1 MENKLVKILISLLL
15 VLLAVLSCF
24 VVARLC
30 DDSALN
36 RTLLDSIDEKTA
48 TVMKLTS
55 ASAVASAGISAIPG
69 DTATPIAE
77 KLADLTGYFL
87 IVLSVLYT
95 EKALLTLLGAA
106 AFKILVPVACAAGIV
121 GVWFW
126 GRGKLLARKLAVFA
140 LAIAVAIPVSLLV
153 SDGIYDRYSV
163 RIDETLASSEELNEE
178 TAPLAEADRDESIIA
193 TVLGRLSETATSLA
207 NKAAALLNRYV
218 ESVAILIVTSCI
230 LPCLGLVVI
239 LWLTKLLFGVDVVS
253 RARSARPGMNPG
265 ERPPERPD
273 PSARRRV

>member
-1 MENKLVKILISLLL
+1 MEKRLVKILISLLL

-24 VVARLC
+24 VVARMC
-30 DDSALN
+30 DDSTLN
-36 RTLLDSIDEKTA
+36 RRLSESIDEKTA

-95 EKALLTLLGAA
+95 EKALLSMLGAA
-106 AFKILVPVACAAGIV
+106 AFKILVPIACAAGIA

-126 GRGKLLARKLAVFA
+126 GRGRLLARKLALFA
-140 LAIAVAIPVSLLV
+140 IAIAVAIPASLLV
-153 SDGIYDRYSV
+153 SDGIYENYSA

-178 TAPLAEADRDESIIA
+178 TAPLAQANRDESIIQTILA
-193 TVLGRLSETATSLA
+193 RLSETAASLA
-207 NKAAALLNRYV
+207 DKAAQLLNRYV

-230 LPCLGLVVI
+230 LPCLGLVLI
-239 LWLTKLLFGVDVVS
+239 LWLTKTLFGVDVIA
-253 RARSARPGMNPG
+253 RAKEAARPVREPGAHPG
-265 ERPPERPD
+265 ED
-273 PSARRRV
+273 GRRGA